1 MSFLRVE
8 KTQQLE
14 LLDAGCWVPRR
25 FARSWAARSGSL
37 SERRENCRTV
47 LHFAL
52 HFAEYFLVS
61 RERCKRGC
69 IAGER
74 LTEPAS
80 GLKAE
85 GERLQPLRL
94 GFPALLKM
102 PPSFCLES
110 AQHSLNL
117 SSVSPF
123 RLQVLRCFV
132 SDHLII
138 VANYCNVLQCCI
150 LICLLAVWLGVLTS
164 ARFL

>member
-1 MSFLRVE
+1 M
-8 KTQQLE
+8 
-14 LLDAGCWVPRR
+14 PRR

-47 LHFAL
+47 LHVAL

-85 GERLQPLRL
+85 GERLQAFRFLQPLRL

-102 PPSFCLES
+102 PPSFYLES

-117 SSVSPF
+117 SSLSPF

-138 VANYCNVLQCCI
+138 VAIYCNVLQCCI

-164 ARFL
+164 ARFLLKS